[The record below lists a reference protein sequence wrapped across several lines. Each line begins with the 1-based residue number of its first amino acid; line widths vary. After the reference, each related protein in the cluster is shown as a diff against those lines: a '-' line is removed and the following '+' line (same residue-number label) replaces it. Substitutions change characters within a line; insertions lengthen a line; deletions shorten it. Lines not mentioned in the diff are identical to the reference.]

1 MIDIEKLCPMCMGNN
16 QGEEICPT
24 CGFNQTTQN
33 PQDALPIKHI
43 LAERFVLG
51 KATAKNSEGITY
63 IAYDIKEEKVVDVKE
78 YLPKGASKRNPDK
91 TVSVVPGCEFAF
103 NEGLMEF
110 LEINR
115 TLIDEQLQSI
125 PTVYSA
131 FEENGTCYAA
141 LDRINGITLEDFL
154 ERNGKTL
161 KWEQARP
168 LFLPLIDTII
178 ALNEQRIFHY
188 AISPETIIVGRDA
201 KLRLSNICVKST
213 RCMEN
218 DIEPELFDGYAAPEQ
233 YADTNLSVGAY
244 TDVYGLSA
252 TLFRTLIGMIPPKA
266 DERIENDGMTIPSK
280 YADELPRQVLVAL
293 ANGLQVLPNNRTS
306 SVEAFKNE
314 LVYGETE
321 DSVRRAAQA
330 RKAAKEAE
338 LAKEISSD
346 TKIAEKVRKKAEKAE
361 KGVSGAKY
369 ALISAVCTTAVFLII
384 GAIVVYVFKDTLFP
398 KKEKPKTPTTS
409 MPQIESIGTMDP
421 GADVQIT
428 KHYKVPQLNGMYY
441 SQLEEVLKDD
451 YDNFTFEIKGQEYS
465 DKARGTICAQSINAG
480 SSVVKGTKI
489 ELTISLGPKEIK
501 IANVIGQTKDEA
513 ILELLKQGFLY
524 ENIII
529 EEKYDTTKKPD
540 VVIKQ
545 TPTYGTKVNT
555 NVAVTIYVNSY
566 KGEGDE

>member
-1 MIDIEKLCPMCMGNN
+1 MIDTEKLCPMCMGNN
-16 QGEEICPT
+16 EGEKICPV
-24 CGFNQTTQN
+24 CGFDQTTQN
-33 PQDALPIKHI
+33 PQDALPVKHI
-43 LAERFVLG
+43 LAERFLIG
-51 KATAKNSEGITY
+51 KAIAKNSEGITY

-78 YLPKGASKRNPDK
+78 YLPKGASKRNPDR
-91 TVSVVPGCEFAF
+91 TVSIVPGCEFAF

-115 TLIDEQLQSI
+115 TLIDIQLQAI
-125 PTVYSA
+125 PEVYSA

-141 LDRINGITLEDFL
+141 LDRVNGITLADFL

-178 ALNEQRIFHY
+178 ALNEQRIYHF

-201 KLRLSNICVKST
+201 KLRLSNLCVNST

-218 DIEPELFDGYAAPEQ
+218 DIEPELFDGFAAAEQ
-233 YADTNLSVGAY
+233 YADTNLEVGAH

-280 YADELPRQVLVAL
+280 FADELPRQVLVAL
-293 ANGLQVLPNNRTS
+293 ANGLQVLPENRTS
-306 SVEAFKNE
+306 TVEAFKNE
-314 LVYGETE
+314 LVYGETQ
-321 DSVRRAAQA
+321 DSVRKAAEA
-330 RKAAKEAE
+330 RKAAREAE

-346 TKIAEKVRKKAEKAE
+346 TKIAAKVRKKAEKAE
-361 KGVSGAKY
+361 KGVSSAKY
-369 ALISAVCTTAVFLII
+369 VFVSAACTALIFLLI
-384 GAIVVYVFKDTLFP
+384 GAVVVFMFKDKLFP
-398 KKEKPKTPTTS
+398 EKEQNKTPSTS
-409 MPQIESIGTMDP
+409 MPQFESIGTMDP
-421 GADVQIT
+421 GADVQLT
-428 KHYKVPQLNGMYY
+428 KHYKVPELKGMYF
-441 SQLEEVLKDD
+441 SQLEDVLKDE
-451 YDNFTFEIKGQEYS
+451 YENFTFEIKGQEYS
-465 DKARGTICAQSINAG
+465 DKARGTISAQSINAG

-489 ELTISLGPKEIK
+489 ELIISLGPKEIK

-513 ILELLKQGFLY
+513 ILELLKQGFIY
-524 ENIII
+524 ENIIV
-529 EEKYDTTKKPD
+529 EEKYDTSKNPD

-555 NVAVTIYVNSY
+555 NVGVTIYVNSY
-566 KGEGDE
+566 KGEEE